1 MRSGPTAD
9 PDADSAGGA
18 GLAPNRGADPHPA
31 LRIALTRLAP
41 WGVLPRAAA
50 SLGRGAQDMATRV
63 RDAVLAEVPAF
74 STSQNPEVRPDLEQH
89 ARELVAELKRL
100 IDAGPP
106 DTLEFVGGYARS
118 RAAQRFPLEALL
130 HAYRCAHKVWT
141 PWLQEAA
148 ATAAAAASKSPGAAR
163 STRPVRGAQAPRTP
177 QAPPARQRGPANL
190 ANLADIA
197 SAVAD
202 FATEFTST
210 LGIVAAA
217 EYVAH
222 TRVLAEAEGDRRTEL
237 LGLLV
242 SGFDEADAR
251 VARLLKRAG
260 YLEQRLSF
268 CVAVAQ
274 STDPLEMENP
284 ARAQRI
290 VQALTDAV
298 AAQAVRALVGVR
310 GNVVVALY
318 SDVRRTSGWT
328 APQAKLADRLHAP
341 LLTLGPAVLVG
352 LSTDQ
357 PSTSFIPR
365 GLHEAT
371 VALDFANVAE
381 RVVPFAALPIRRLLI
396 HRGAE
401 VVQSALPAWW
411 DALREADAKAAGTL
425 VKTLRGLADADMNVQ
440 RAARELHVHANTLYA
455 RIERIR
461 DLTGLDAQRYHDL
474 THLLLAADCAPA

>member
-1 MRSGPTAD
+1 MIPRPATT
-9 PDADSAGGA
+9 P
-18 GLAPNRGADPHPA
+18 GADPAAEANFAPDRGTDPGPA
-31 LRIALTRLAP
+31 LRQALARLAQLGAVP
-41 WGVLPRAAA
+41 HAAA
-50 SLGRGAQDMATRV
+50 ALGSGAREAATRV

-74 STSQNPEVRPDLEQH
+74 STSQNPEVRPDLERH
-89 ARELVAELKRL
+89 AGELAAELQRL
-100 IDAGPP
+100 FDAGSP
-106 DTLEFVGGYARS
+106 DSLGFVRVHARS

-130 HAYRCAHKVWT
+130 RAYRCAHKVWL
-141 PWLQEAA
+141 PWLLDAA
-148 ATAAAAASKSPGAAR
+148 LTAAAKGHAGTRATR
-163 STRPVRGAQAPRTP
+163 STQAPK
-177 QAPPARQRGPANL
+177 APPGPRRQAANPTDL
-190 ANLADIA
+190 AT
-197 SAVAD
+197 AVAD
-202 FATEFTST
+202 FATEFTSAI
-210 LGIVAAA
+210 GIVAAA

-237 LGLLV
+237 LGILV
-242 SGFDEADAR
+242 SGYDEADAR

-268 CVAVAQ
+268 CVALAQ
-274 STDPLEMENP
+274 STDPLEMDNP

-298 AAQAVRALVGVR
+298 AALSVRALVGVR

-318 SDVRRTSGWT
+318 SDLRRTSGWT
-328 APQAKLADRLHAP
+328 APQAKLADRLRAP

-381 RVVPFAALPIRRLLI
+381 RVVPFSALPIRRLLI

-401 VVQSALPAWW
+401 YVQSALPSWW
-411 DALREADAKAAGTL
+411 AALREADAKGDGAL

-440 RAARELHVHANTLYA
+440 RAARELRVHANTLYA
-455 RIERIR
+455 RLERIR
-461 DLTGLDAQRYHDL
+461 ELTGLDAQRFHDL